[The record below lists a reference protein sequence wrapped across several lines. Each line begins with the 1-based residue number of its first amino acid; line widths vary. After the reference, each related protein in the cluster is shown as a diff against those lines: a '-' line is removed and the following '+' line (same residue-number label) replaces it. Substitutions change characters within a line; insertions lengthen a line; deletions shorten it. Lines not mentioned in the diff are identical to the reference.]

1 MRFPFPSLAPTL
13 ALVLFAA
20 IPLRAQTAAVTD
32 DALVL
37 PAITVSTIATHRM
50 RDIIPASGLVGPVEQ
65 VQVQPLIEGQPIES
79 LLADVGDHVTAGQV
93 LATLSN
99 STLELQKSQLL
110 ASQASARAT
119 IAQADAQLLDAKS
132 SSDEAI
138 RVATRT
144 AALNAQGSAS
154 NAARDQAQAN
164 AISATSRVT
173 VATQSLAAAQAN
185 LTLVDAQISNL
196 ELQLSRTQVVAP
208 VSGEITERNAQLGS
222 IASAAGQP
230 MFVLIRDSQLELRA
244 DISEGD
250 LMRLA
255 IGQKAQLK
263 LSGSAEILTGT
274 VRLIEPTI
282 DLTSRLGRARI
293 SIDDNSKVRSGMFVV
308 AEVIVSDRDTL
319 AVPVT
324 AVGSSDGKSTV
335 MLVTDAVAVRTAVET
350 GVRDGGWIEI
360 TSGLQTGDLVVT
372 KAGAFV
378 RNGDKINPIPEL
390 ADTN

>member
-1 MRFPFPSLAPTL
+1 M
-13 ALVLFAA
+13 LF
-20 IPLRAQTAAVTD
+20 R
-32 DALVL
+32 
-37 PAITVSTIATHRM
+37 S
-50 RDIIPASGLVGPVEQ
+50 
-65 VQVQPLIEGQPIES
+65 
-79 LLADVGDHVTAGQV
+79 
-93 LATLSN
+93 
-99 STLELQKSQLL
+99 
-110 ASQASARAT
+110 
-119 IAQADAQLLDAKS
+119 
-132 SSDEAI
+132 
-138 RVATRT
+138 
-144 AALNAQGSAS
+144 
-154 NAARDQAQAN
+154 
-164 AISATSRVT
+164 
-173 VATQSLAAAQAN
+173 
-185 LTLVDAQISNL
+185 
-196 ELQLSRTQVVAP
+196 
-208 VSGEITERNAQLGS
+208 AQLGS

-335 MLVTDAVAVRTAVET
+335 MLVTDATAVRTAVET

-360 TSGLQTGDLVVT
+360 TSGLKTGDLVVT